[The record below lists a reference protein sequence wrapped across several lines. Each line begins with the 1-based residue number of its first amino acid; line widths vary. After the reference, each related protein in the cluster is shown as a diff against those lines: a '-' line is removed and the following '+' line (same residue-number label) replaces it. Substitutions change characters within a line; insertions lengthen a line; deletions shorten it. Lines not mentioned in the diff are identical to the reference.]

1 MSSLCKNRGVIAA
14 LLVCL
19 VVVTGSPASAAVIVA
34 ASCSAADIQAAVNS
48 SSPGDTVRVPAGRC
62 TWTTAV
68 GALDITLQGAGATD
82 TGTVITLRGVTRAV
96 RHPKR
101 LTGFKFI
108 LLDGDEIV
116 NTAITD
122 MRIDHNVFD
131 NQTGGLKTII
141 MIVSSSPKPH
151 PSGVI
156 DHNTFLSGKIL
167 VYPDLGGGNDI
178 WHEPSKI
185 GKGDG
190 VIYVEDNTFNDVN
203 GHTGN
208 VMDANAGGRYVF
220 RHNQVTNAPI
230 EAHSLQGGGLSRAT
244 RSWEVYENDF
254 IATEPTFTPMF
265 LRGGTGVVF
274 NNRFTGPF
282 SFGPIIDNI
291 RSYDLVYG
299 APPCDGRDARDGNQL
314 SGWPCRDQIGR
325 STDNSGTFPQA
336 QASEPA
342 YFWNNNLNG
351 SSSSPMVHN
360 CSDTVKPRGSCADI
374 QSGRDFITGT
384 RPGYTSYVYPHPLIT
399 GTSIASNDTNPPS
412 PGNSGLIASSV
423 TSNNAVLNWARAT
436 DNQSQQGALQYEVR
450 LSTNPDIDTA
460 AKSELYGAVV
470 KNYTTDITTATVA
483 GLAPGTT
490 YYFNVLVKDESGN
503 RSSYVMTSATAPAIA
518 PVVATTD
525 TTAPAPGGGG
535 TMASQSV
542 TSGGATLVWTKA
554 TDDFSPTTQ
563 LVYQV
568 VRSSSNN
575 IDTVLRA
582 EAYGEI
588 VQGYVADKS
597 SAAFNGL
604 NPDTTYYFNVVVK
617 DVAGN
622 RAVYQTKSIRTA
634 AAAPDT
640 TAPVPGNSGQMTSA
654 NVGAGGVTVNWT
666 KATDNTSSASQ
677 LLYEVRRSLANN
689 IDSVASAESNGLV
702 AQNYLADIS
711 SATINGLLPGT
722 NYFFTVIVKDA
733 AGNKAVYSTLS
744 VTTTGDTTPPVPG
757 NTGLITSHSNSS
769 SITLNWTKGIDNV
782 SKQAALRYEI
792 RISSSNNLG
801 TVAKAEL
808 NGTIVK
814 PYTSDIG
821 TFTISG
827 LTSGT
832 DYFVNVILKDEA
844 NNKAIYSTRS
854 ESTTGRRMTQLNN
867 GKGPRNEDTV
877 PTMSFTPSD
886 TTAPVPGLGGQ
897 IAISGISSTG
907 LTLRWTTATDE
918 TSPKTA
924 LQYMVL
930 GSTTKNLSTVAEAE
944 SNGSVLLAFTAD
956 INSFVVKNL
965 PNAIQHFFTVIV
977 KDEAGNKAVYAT
989 AGNLGE
995 TYTYLSNG
1003 GVALS
1008 TASAATSP
1016 LTVTQLQVTP
1026 AQGTVAPA
1034 GLALVRAT
1042 GSRGVM
1048 STAGISLSG
1057 GIRNGSL
1064 YADMA
1069 APTEAY
1075 EAVRTGVAFANPTLQ
1090 NSEISFFFTDA
1101 NGVEIKSGTYTLL
1114 ANRQISGFLDESPFN
1129 GPAAFKGTFTFSAS
1143 SPISATGTRSVTQR
1157 SGENLLESFPVV
1169 SGDPSAT
1176 STLIP
1181 TFVDGGGWST
1191 EVVLT
1196 NPTSSLLAGK
1206 VQFLGQG
1213 APGVPAPVL
1222 EMNVNGVSATN
1233 FNYSIPPR
1241 AILRL
1246 ATSGAGPEVHSGSVR
1261 ITPSATPYAGGVPN
1275 AVAILTS
1282 RKNGMIV
1289 SESSIAALPTGTAF
1303 RAFVERANSPDWVS
1317 SSLAVAN
1324 TSDYSNTINLQLTRL
1339 DGTPLQSTSV
1349 TLPPNGQISQF
1360 VVELF
1365 PELESGFRGL
1375 LRLTSSAPVGL
1386 TVFRCMSNASGDF
1399 LFASTPAHNESIA
1412 LPSTGIAFPLIATGA
1427 GYDTQMILF
1436 GQSGQGGTGEMM
1448 FISRDGVPVTASG
1461 LGVSTQN

>member
-1 MSSLCKNRGVIAA
+1 
-14 LLVCL
+14 
-19 VVVTGSPASAAVIVA
+19 
-34 ASCSAADIQAAVNS
+34 
-48 SSPGDTVRVPAGRC
+48 
-62 TWTTAV
+62 
-68 GALDITLQGAGATD
+68 
-82 TGTVITLRGVTRAV
+82 
-96 RHPKR
+96 

-116 NTAITD
+116 NTSITD
-122 MRIDHNVFD
+122 MRIDHNVFE
-131 NQTGGLKTII
+131 NRAGVRTSIQ
-141 MIVSSSPKPH
+141 IVTASPKPH

-156 DHNTFLSGKIL
+156 DHNTFINGRIL
-167 VYPDLGGGNDI
+167 VYGDLNGGSQFWG
-178 WHEPSKI
+178 EPSKV

-190 VIYVEDNTFNDVN
+190 VVYVEDNNFSDTNI
-203 GHTGN
+203 GN
-208 VMDANAGGRYVF
+208 VNVIDANAGGRYVF
-220 RHNQVTNAPI
+220 RNNTVVDSI
-230 EAHSLQGGGLSRAT
+230 VEAHSLQGNGRAT
-244 RSWEVYENDF
+244 RSWEIYNN
-254 IATEPTFTPMF
+254 TFTTTRDRF
-265 LRGGTGVVF
+265 AAIFVRGGSGVVF
-274 NNRFTGPF
+274 NNTINGPY
-282 SFGPIIDNI
+282 SIPIAIDNI
-291 RSYDLVYG
+291 RSYSHDYG
-299 APPCDGRDARDGNQL
+299 HGCDGTDSRDGNQIR
-314 SGWPCRDQIGR
+314 GWPCRDQIGR
-325 STDNSGTFPQA
+325 STDAGSIPAPQS
-336 QASEPA
+336 SEPA
-342 YFWNNNLNG
+342 HFWNNSLNG
-351 SSSSPMVHN
+351 SQTTPAILN
-360 CSDTVKPRGSCADI
+360 CVNTVKSGGSCADI
-374 QSGRDFITGT
+374 VSGRDFILSP
-384 RPGYTSYVYPHPLIT
+384 RPGYVPYTYPHPL
-399 GTSIASNDTNPPS
+399 TSGASAASIVPNDTNPPS

-423 TSNNAVLNWARAT
+423 TSNNAILNWARAT
-436 DNQSQQGALQYEVR
+436 DDQSQQGALQYEVR

-503 RSSYVMTSATAPAIA
+503 RSSYVMKSVTAPATAPA
-518 PVVATTD
+518 VSTTD
-525 TTAPAPGGGG
+525 TTAPVPGGGG
-535 TMASQSV
+535 TMASQTV

-554 TDDFSPTTQ
+554 SDDLSPTTQ
-563 LVYQV
+563 LVYEV

-575 IDTVLRA
+575 VDTVLRA

-588 VQGYVADKS
+588 VQGYIPDKS
-597 SAAFNGL
+597 SATFNGL
-604 NPDTTYYFNVVVK
+604 NPDTTYYFNVLVK

-622 RAVYQTKSIRTA
+622 RAIYQTKSIRTA
-634 AAAPDT
+634 AADA
-640 TAPVPGNSGQMTSA
+640 TAPVPGNSGQMTSG
-654 NVGAGGVTVNWT
+654 NVGAGSVTVNWT
-666 KATDNTSSASQ
+666 KATDNTSSPSQ

-689 IDSVASAESNGLV
+689 IDTVASAESNGLV

-733 AGNKAVYSTLS
+733 AGNKAVYSVLS

-757 NTGLITSHSNSS
+757 NTGLMTSNSNSS
-769 SITLNWTKGIDNV
+769 SITLNWTKGTDNV
-782 SKQAALRYEI
+782 SKQAALRYEV
-792 RISSSNNLG
+792 RISNSNNLG
-801 TVAKAEL
+801 TVARAEL

-814 PYTSDIG
+814 PYTADIG
-821 TFTISG
+821 TVSITG
-827 LTSGT
+827 LSSGT
-832 DYFVNVILKDEA
+832 EYFVNVILKDEA

-867 GKGPRNEDTV
+867 GKGPQKDDIV

-886 TTAPVPGLGGQ
+886 ATAPVPGLGGQ

-907 LTLRWTTATDE
+907 LTLRWTSATDE

-930 GSTTKNLSTVAEAE
+930 GSATKSLNTVAEAE
-944 SNGSVLLAFTAD
+944 STGSVLLAFTAD

-977 KDEAGNKAVYAT
+977 RDEAGNKAVYAT

-995 TYTYLSNG
+995 TYTYLANG

-1057 GIRNGSL
+1057 GLRNGSV
-1064 YADMA
+1064 YADLA
-1069 APTEAY
+1069 APTEAS
-1075 EAVRTGVAFANPTLQ
+1075 EAVRSGVAFANPTLQ

-1176 STLIP
+1176 SALIP
-1181 TFVDGGGWST
+1181 TFADGGGWST

-1196 NPTSSLLAGK
+1196 NPTSALLAGK
-1206 VQFLGQG
+1206 VQFFGQG
-1213 APGVPAPVL
+1213 APGVSAPVL

-1233 FNYSIPPR
+1233 FTYSIPPR
-1241 AILRL
+1241 AVVRL
-1246 ATSGAGPEVHSGSVR
+1246 ATSGAGLEARAGSVR
-1261 ITPSATPYAGGVPN
+1261 ITPSATPSAGGVPN
-1275 AVAILTS
+1275 AVAILTY

-1289 SESSIAALPTGTAF
+1289 SESSIAAQPTGTAF

-1317 SSLAVAN
+1317 SSVAIAN
-1324 TSDYSNTINLQLTRL
+1324 TSDYANTINLQLTRL
-1339 DGTPLQSTSV
+1339 DGTPVHSTSV

-1360 VVELF
+1360 VADLF
-1365 PELESGFRGL
+1365 PGLESGFRGL

-1386 TVFRCMSNASGDF
+1386 TVLRCMANSSGDF

-1412 LPSTGIAFPLIATGA
+1412 LPLTGIAFPLIATGA
-1427 GYDTQMILF
+1427 GYDTQVILF

-1448 FISRDGVPVTASG
+1448 FLSRDGAPVIASE
-1461 LGVSTQN
+1461 LGVSAQN